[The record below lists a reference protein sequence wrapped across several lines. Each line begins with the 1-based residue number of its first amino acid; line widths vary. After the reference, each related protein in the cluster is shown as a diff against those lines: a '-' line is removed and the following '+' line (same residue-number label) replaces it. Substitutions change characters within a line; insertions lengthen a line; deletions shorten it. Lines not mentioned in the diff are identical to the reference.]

1 MLQVYQPASL
11 MSYAFP
17 LACLVLGALD
27 LMAASSVTAP
37 RHTPASLPTGVVA
50 PAFRLMDTTGKA
62 VALSDLRGKVVYLD
76 FWFTGCHAC
85 MAEMPALTRLRT
97 RFRGRDVVFVGISIE
112 TYVEGWKQTVAEH
125 ALGGP
130 GSVQLLDPQG
140 KYAARAYGVQGFP
153 TYMVLGRD
161 GRVLDGNAPRPSA
174 AFGVARELEQAL
186 AAK

>member
-1 MLQVYQPASL
+1 

-27 LMAASSVTAP
+27 LMAATSLPAP
-37 RHTPASLPTGVVA
+37 RHTPDGLAKGVAA

-62 VALSDLRGKVVYLD
+62 VALSDFRGKVVYLD
-76 FWFTGCHAC
+76 FWFTGCHPC
-85 MAEMPALTRLRT
+85 MAEMPALGQLRAQ
-97 RFRGRDVVFVGISIE
+97 FRGRDVVFVGISIE
-112 TYVEGWKQTVAEH
+112 TYVEGWKQTVAAH

-140 KYAARAYGVQGFP
+140 KYATRAYRVQGFP

-161 GRVLDGNAPRPSA
+161 GRVLDSNAPRPSDNA
-174 AFGVARELEQAL
+174 RVARELEQAL

>member
-1 MLQVYQPASL
+1 
-11 MSYAFP
+11 MSYVFP

-27 LMAASSVTAP
+27 IAVASSVATP
-37 RHTPASLPTGVVA
+37 RHTTDGPPAGVVA
-50 PAFRLMDTTGKA
+50 PAFRLMDTAGKA
-62 VALSDLRGKVVYLD
+62 VSLSDFRGKVVYLD

-85 MAEMPALTRLRT
+85 MAEMPAAAQLRAQ
-97 RFRGRDVVFVGISIE
+97 FRGRDVVFVGISID

-140 KYAARAYGVQGFP
+140 KYATRAYGVSGFP

-161 GRVLDGNAPRPSA
+161 GRVLDSNAPRPSNN
-174 AFGVARELEQAL
+174 ARVVRKLERAL
-186 AAK
+186 AAQ